1 MHVFK
6 DYGSVRVVTEGSPFE
21 VASDVKVQTLN
32 NDVWETVRGF
42 NSLSDDY
49 ALTNAQEYAR
59 QILKEKA

>member
-6 DYGSVRVVTEGSPFE
+6 DYGVVRVVTEGSPFE

-32 NDVWETVRGF
+32 NDVWETIRGF

-49 ALTNAQEYAR
+49 ALTNAQNYAM

>member
-1 MHVFK
+1 MRVFK
-6 DYGSVRVVTEGSPFE
+6 DYGVVRVVTEGSPFE

-32 NDVWETVRGF
+32 NDVWETIRGV

-49 ALTNAQEYAR
+49 ALTNAQNYAM